1 MKIIYENDTKI
12 RLDKFLSSNSSL
24 TRNKATQFISQGK
37 VKVNGIVVKKASN
50 LLTYK
55 DEIIIDKREYQT
67 PKKNLVS
74 EYNLKIKYEDD
85 DLLIISK
92 DSGIIVHP
100 SPNTKAVTIVDI
112 LLNLYPKI
120 STVGENSRPGIVH
133 RLDKGTSGLMVI
145 AKNNLIL
152 NSLKD
157 QFKKREVV
165 KEYLAVVNGNTKEKG
180 IINAPIG
187 RHPIDRKKRALISTG
202 KEAHTMYEK
211 ICNENK
217 LSLLKVRI
225 QTGRTHQIRVHL
237 SSVGHPVYG
246 DKVYSRK
253 YKNISSRILLHSFRL
268 RFLHPV
274 KKNYIDIKDD
284 VPEEFTNEFNNI
296 EKVL

>member
-100 SPNTKAVTIVDI
+100 SPNTKTVTIVDI

-284 VPEEFTNEFNNI
+284 IPEEFTKEFSNI
-296 EKVL
+296 EKLL

>member
-1 MKIIYENDTKI
+1 MKITYENDKKI

-67 PKKNLVS
+67 PKKNSVS

-120 STVGENSRPGIVH
+120 STVGEISRPGIVH

-157 QFKKREVV
+157 QFKKREVL

>member
-55 DEIIIDKREYQT
+55 DEIIIDKREYQA